1 MPLLDHFH
9 PPVRNVL
16 QWNSFHSAWLATLA
30 ADLNALLPPRFF
42 AEPSARFGIEVDVAA
57 LERMGDPAGDASDGW
72 APTYAAPPATATV
85 PFAVATDALEVMV
98 YEDAPGEM
106 RLVGA
111 VELVSPANKD
121 RPDSREAFVT
131 KCREYLHRGLGLV
144 VADVVTERRAN
155 LHNQLMTAIGQPEQ
169 AITADLYAVG
179 YRPTGGNGSG
189 KLSPLAA
196 PAGRGRAA
204 AGRGAVLVVGRGV
217 RARAVGRHLRDDPAA
232 VESGRAVE
240 PAPLTRTAGIPGT
253 SAPAVLESARSPL
266 TPPACGAVR

>member
-9 PPVRNVL
+9 PPLRNVL

-30 ADLNALLPPRFF
+30 TDLNALLPPQFF

-57 LERMGDPAGDASDGW
+57 LERMGDPSADVPGEWTSSY
-72 APTYAAPPATATV
+72 TAPPAVATV
-85 PFAVATDALEVMV
+85 PFAVATDALEVLV

-144 VADVVTERRAN
+144 VADVVTDRRAN
-155 LHNQLMTAIGQPEQ
+155 LHNQLMTAIGRPEQ
-169 AITADLYAVG
+169 AVADDLYAIG

-189 KLSPLAA
+189 KLSLWPHS
-196 PAGRGRAA
+196 
-204 AGRGAVLVVGRGV
+204 LVVGESLPAEVPFWLWGGVCVPVRLNDTYETTLRQLKVAARLNRG
-217 RARAVGRHLRDDPAA
+217 
-232 VESGRAVE
+232 
-240 PAPLTRTAGIPGT
+240 
-253 SAPAVLESARSPL
+253 
-266 TPPACGAVR
+266 

>member
-1 MPLLDHFH
+1 MPLLDHFR

-30 ADLNALLPPRFF
+30 TDLNTLLPPHFF

-57 LERMGDPAGDASDGW
+57 LERMGDPSAD
-72 APTYAAPPATATV
+72 ATV
-85 PFAVATDALEVMV
+85 PFAVATDALEVLV
-98 YEDAPGEM
+98 YEDASGEM

-155 LHNQLMTAIGQPEQ
+155 LHNQLMTAIGRPEQ
-169 AITADLYAVG
+169 VVAAELYAVG

-189 KLSPLAA
+189 TLSLWPHT
-196 PAGRGRAA
+196 
-204 AGRGAVLVVGRGV
+204 LVVGESLPAEVPFWLWGGV
-217 RARAVGRHLRDDPAA
+217 CVPVRLNETYETTLRQLKVAARLN
-232 VESGRAVE
+232 
-240 PAPLTRTAGIPGT
+240 
-253 SAPAVLESARSPL
+253 
-266 TPPACGAVR
+266 PPR

>member
-16 QWNSFHSAWLATLA
+16 QWNSFHSAWLAVLA

-57 LERMGDPAGDASDGW
+57 LERLGDAGTGGW
-72 APTYAAPPATATV
+72 QPTYAAPPATATV
-85 PFAVATDALEVMV
+85 PFAVATDALEVLV
-98 YEDAPGEM
+98 YEDSPGEM

-155 LHNQLMTAIGQPEQ
+155 LYNLLMEAIGQPEQ
-169 AITADLYAVG
+169 AIAADLYAVG

-189 KLSPLAA
+189 RLSLWP
-196 PAGRGRAA
+196 
-204 AGRGAVLVVGRGV
+204 
-217 RARAVGRHLRDDPAA
+217 H
-232 VESGRAVE
+232 
-240 PAPLTRTAGIPGT
+240 
-253 SAPAVLESARSPL
+253 PL
-266 TPPACGAVR
+266 TPGEPLPAEVPFWLWGGVCVPVRLNDTYETTLRQLKVAARLSRPG

>member
-1 MPLLDHFH
+1 VPLLDHFR

-16 QWNSFHSAWLATLA
+16 QWNSFHSAWLTVLA
-30 ADLNALLPPRFF
+30 ADLNEHLPPQFF

-57 LERMGDPAGDASDGW
+57 LERLGDDGSGW
-72 APTYAAPPATATV
+72 TPSYTAPPAAATV
-85 PFAVATDALEVMV
+85 PFAVATDALEVLV

-155 LHNQLMTAIGQPEQ
+155 LHNQLMTDLGRAEQ
-169 AITADLYAVG
+169 VVAADLYAVG
-179 YRPTGGNGSG
+179 YRPTGGNGHG
-189 KLSPLAA
+189 ALSLWPYPLAVGDPL
-196 PAGRGRAA
+196 PAEVPFWLWGGVCVPVRLNDTYETTLRQLKVAA
-204 AGRGAVLVVGRGV
+204 RLPR
-217 RARAVGRHLRDDPAA
+217 P
-232 VESGRAVE
+232 S
-240 PAPLTRTAGIPGT
+240 
-253 SAPAVLESARSPL
+253 
-266 TPPACGAVR
+266 